1 MAKHWKFNL
10 WRNALTNYLRVG
22 LRMITGLVMFRLL
35 FQHFTE
41 EQFGYWSLL
50 WSVFGVSVL
59 LDFGMGS
66 AAQRE
71 TAYCSARKDW
81 QMLSRLMSTMV
92 WTFALIGCLILVL
105 CFLVQPYFLRTI
117 HASPENLASFSRAYW
132 IFFGSMAI
140 SFPLGLFPEMLAGSQ
155 RLDLVNWTMIGS
167 YVINVALIY
176 TGVVQGWSLEAFV
189 LIGVVTSLGPNLVAL
204 FWVRRLI
211 PELRLSPKLYQFE
224 SVKGV
229 LSFSIVA
236 YFITLTNIIITKT
249 DQAVISV
256 CLGVALVSVYQ
267 AGFKVADVYS
277 VATQQMQK
285 ALSPTAAHLKAVGDH
300 SALSELLIKTMRLT
314 VLVAIP
320 GYALGMAYLEPM
332 VCLVTGLDAIGLTTY
347 FVAHFLLLSTCSFLL
362 TSSCSKQILV
372 MSGWEKPLLRLS
384 VTEALMNLGLSIVLA
399 LKFGVV
405 GVAAG
410 TLVPAVLIGWFG
422 VLPLT
427 LKFMQINFRKWFR
440 EVCIAV
446 LRPIGV
452 SFAMLAAVVWL
463 WPLDKTAS
471 LISVA
476 IRGAIVMAPIGLYAF
491 KFRRG
496 LF

>member
-1 MAKHWKFNL
+1 MPKHWKFNL
-10 WRNALTNYLRVG
+10 WRNAATNYLRVG
-22 LRMITGLVMFRLL
+22 LRMVTGLVMFRLL
-35 FQHFTE
+35 FQHFSE

-71 TAYCSARKDW
+71 TAYCTAKQDW
-81 QMLSRLMSTMV
+81 ETLSRLMSTMV
-92 WTFALIGCLILVL
+92 WTFALIGCLILL
-105 CFLVQPYFLRTI
+105 ICFVVEPFFLGAI
-117 HASPENLASFSRAYW
+117 HVSPENKASFSRAYW
-132 IFFGSMAI
+132 IFFGSLAI

-176 TGVVQGWSLEAFV
+176 AGIIQGWTLETFV
-189 LIGVVTSLGPNLVAL
+189 LIGVATSLGPNLVAL

-211 PELRLSPKLYQFE
+211 PGLRLSPSLYHFG

-229 LSFSIVA
+229 LSFSVIA
-236 YFITLTNIIITKT
+236 YVITLTNIIITKT

-277 VATQQMQK
+277 VATQQMQR
-285 ALSPTAAHLKAVGDH
+285 ALSPAAAHLRATGDH
-300 SALSELLIKTMRLT
+300 SGLTELLIKTTRLT
-314 VLVAIP
+314 MLVAIP

-332 VCLVTGLDAIGLTTY
+332 VCLVTGLEAIGLTTF

-399 LKFGVV
+399 LKFGIA

-422 VLPLT
+422 VVPLT
-427 LKFMQINFRKWFR
+427 LRFMQISFRKWIR
-440 EVCIAV
+440 EVYIPV
-446 LRPIGV
+446 IRPVGA
-452 SFAMLAAVVWL
+452 SFAVLAAVVWL
-463 WPLDKTAS
+463 WPLGRDAS
-471 LISVA
+471 LIQVA
-476 IRGAIVMAPIGLYAF
+476 VRGMLVMMPIGLYAL
-491 KFRRG
+491 KFRKV